1 MGNPF
6 EQGPGNSGGINETSN
21 VEQEKEAP
29 VVIKLHAMRHE
40 KRENTG
46 EGLPHEIEQGIDP
59 DNRTPLKS
67 EGIRDAIAAGRDN
80 VDWDRARIMRSPRVR
95 SVMTAALLAAGGSK
109 EFSNVDVENLSLEEV
124 EKMIQEMGGNE
135 AAFRI
140 DDRLNFIDD
149 KQAPLGIFLDNA
161 YHAKTYLKT
170 ILEDSDRMA
179 VELASEGDSAYSGKA
194 GLTAELFYGYFQ
206 AAKKLRKISE
216 GVQKAQAE
224 KHGADLKQSQA
235 DFERFMGSH
244 QGILETFLFK
254 AVEKA
259 EGVEARDLLLEDI
272 GNAGFDTAE
281 GFDITITEQNG
292 VVTGELLYTNKRPD
306 AKRKEVKIA
315 LTEELFQSIMKDRE
329 DIWNRINEA
338 KESS

>member
-6 EQGPGNSGGINETSN
+6 EQNAGNNGAVSEISSA
-21 VEQEKEAP
+21 EQEKEAP
-29 VVIKLHAMRHE
+29 MVIKLHAMRHE

-46 EGLPHEIEQGIDP
+46 EALPHEIEQGIDP
-59 DNRTPLKS
+59 DNRTPLKA
-67 EGIRDAIAAGRDN
+67 EGIRDAIAAGRDD
-80 VDWDRARIMRSPRVR
+80 VDWDRTRIMGSPRVR
-95 SVMTAALLAAGGSK
+95 SIMTAALLAAGGRE
-109 EFSNVDVENLSLEEV
+109 EFKNVDVENLSLEEV

-149 KQAPLGIFLDNA
+149 KKAPLGIFLDDA

-179 VELASEGDSAYSGKA
+179 VELMSEGDSSYSGKA

-206 AAKKLRKISE
+206 AAKRLRGISE
-216 GVQKAQAE
+216 GVQRSQAE

-254 AVEKA
+254 AVEKV
-259 EGVEARDLLLEDI
+259 EGVEARDALLADI

-281 GFDITITEQNG
+281 GFDITITEQDG

-315 LTEELFQSIMKDRE
+315 LTEELFQSIMQDRKE
-329 DIWNRINEA
+329 IWNRINEA
-338 KESS
+338 KGE